1 MNTGNSI
8 VDQIGEISITGN
20 MVPHSWYQSITFP
33 SGKPYLTAII
43 ILADVVYWYRPSEV
57 RDEASGRLV
66 GYRKK
71 FRGDLLQRSYE
82 SLADQFGVS
91 KREAK
96 NAIVA
101 LEELGVIKRHFR
113 TMRVGDLPPQS
124 NVLFIELIPE
134 GLRQLT
140 FAETT
145 PATIEGGGCDF
156 QKSEGRPLEVT
167 PSDVESQILKE
178 RDYNRDFNRDFN
190 KKRGGAADAAPSPQA
205 TTTAVKSQAR
215 FQPPTVEEVES
226 YCADKGYDFDAEAFV
241 AYYESVGWRV
251 GNRPM
256 KNWRAACVTW
266 QKRQQAQSPGQG
278 GGYSRPSNQAPKTIR
293 SGSYDVDLDQY
304 RGKSMKL
311 SEYAAI
317 LAAEAKEK
325 ETQNA

>member
-1 MNTGNSI
+1 MNTGNDI

-20 MVPHSWYQSITFP
+20 VITHSWYQSITYP

-43 ILADVVYWYRPSEV
+43 ILADIVYWYRPTEV

-82 SLADQFGVS
+82 SFSDQFGVS

-101 LEELGVIKRHFR
+101 LEELGAVKRHFR
-113 TMRVGDLPPQS
+113 TIRVGDLPPQS

-134 GLRQLT
+134 GLRQVT
-140 FAETT
+140 FAKDIAAPTERG
-145 PATIEGGGCDF
+145 ECDF
-156 QKSEGRPLEVT
+156 QKSQGRPSEVRA
-167 PSDVESQILKE
+167 SDSESQILKE
-178 RDYNRDFNRDFN
+178 RDFNKDFN
-190 KKRGGAADAAPSPQA
+190 KDFNIKKGGDADASPAPQA
-205 TTTAVKSQAR
+205 AETAVKRSTR
-215 FQPPTVEEVES
+215 FQPPTVEEVEA
-226 YCADKGYDFDAEAFV
+226 YCADKGYTFDPEQFV
-241 AYYESVGWRV
+241 AFYESVGWRV

-256 KNWRAACVTW
+256 RSWRAACVTW
-266 QKRQQAQSPGQG
+266 QKRQQSGPSSS
-278 GGYSRPSNQAPKTIR
+278 GGYSRPSSTPNTIR

-304 RGKSMKL
+304 RGRSMKL
-311 SEYAAI
+311 SEYAAM
-317 LAAEAKEK
+317 LAAESKEK